1 MEDRFVWSRGSWTPK
16 FVGQREFLFFFSFF
30 FFFHR
35 IALEGVQLEVNK
47 IYQDSE

>member
-1 MEDRFVWSRGSWTPK
+1 MESRFVDSQVCRSK
-16 FVGQREFLFFFSFF
+16 RISFFFFLFFFL
-30 FFFHR
+30 FHR

>member
-16 FVGQREFLFFFSFF
+16 FVGQREFIFF
-30 FFFHR
+30 FFFFSHR